1 MRMQIGCLAE
11 KCGAIT
17 LYPTYVGYFGYP
29 HRCASPK
36 ISAWPSLI
44 VILHP
49 FLKGGGCKGGA
60 VDTSLGHLQHYREF
74 CVQELKK
81 ICKEAYGTNI
91 ERDTSVWKWREIVTK
106 MLREKGVI

>member
-1 MRMQIGCLAE
+1 MRMRIGCLSYYR
-11 KCGAIT
+11 AISDIY
-17 LYPTYVGYFGYP
+17 LIFRIY
-29 HRCASPK
+29 ASIRIAKNIHMAIPNCN
-36 ISAWPSLI
+36 SS
-44 VILHP
+44 P

-91 ERDTSVWKWREIVTK
+91 ERDTSVWKWREIVIK

>member
-1 MRMQIGCLAE
+1 MSDISDIRIAKNIRM
-11 KCGAIT
+11 AI
-17 LYPTYVGYFGYP
+17 PN
-29 HRCASPK
+29 CNSSP
-36 ISAWPSLI
+36 L
-44 VILHP
+44 
-49 FLKGGGCKGGA
+49 LKGGGCKGGA

-106 MLREKGVI
+106 MLRQKGVI

>member
-1 MRMQIGCLAE
+1 M
-11 KCGAIT
+11 
-17 LYPTYVGYFGYP
+17 
-29 HRCASPK
+29 
-36 ISAWPSLI
+36 
-44 VILHP
+44 
-49 FLKGGGCKGGA
+49 
-60 VDTSLGHLQHYREF
+60 DTSLGHLQHYREF

>member
-1 MRMQIGCLAE
+1 MHIAKNIRM
-11 KCGAIT
+11 AI
-17 LYPTYVGYFGYP
+17 PN
-29 HRCASPK
+29 CNS
-36 ISAWPSLI
+36 S
-44 VILHP
+44 P

>member
-1 MRMQIGCLAE
+1 MSDISDIRIDAHRQ
-11 KCGAIT
+11 K
-17 LYPTYVGYFGYP
+17 YP
-29 HRCASPK
+29 HGQLAIPNCNS
-36 ISAWPSLI
+36 S
-44 VILHP
+44 P